1 MKRLLTLILFV
12 LCSFAL
18 QAQSNA
24 ITLDELLGRI
34 TADMT
39 EEQYFAE
46 FKNELHLLDSL
57 EQQKYIMSED
67 MTSIFLGEA
76 AEIQQKAEQMG
87 FNQNEESTEEQNKE
101 IWVISVDIEG
111 FGMCAV
117 FAQYEKDAEDG
128 CLLCVMLPKEIHNL
142 QSTYVLKKAKNTL
155 NKYAQTE
162 YIEMLSTD
170 SMILQASIWEKGL
183 VMIMQTVSD
192 SQCLTLLVFQFTSKQ
207 LNDEDMK
214 LAAEYMKN
222 GTMPEESAP
231 TAQNQSFE
239 FPSIRNV
246 KWGDS
251 ISDVMRKEGKR
262 DELTNYCL
270 RNNITDTYM
279 FFDKVNGRK
288 CVAVYAFTQE
298 DQAYQLVYDFKEIPD
313 EHCLLAYNQLKSLL
327 KNKYGE
333 PKSEEVEKRY
343 DWTREEWQ
351 QVSYGNLGYTTS
363 WLTDDF
369 VYIELRLNQTN
380 GSISCVI
387 HYVYLPL
394 KLLEE
399 QKESGNL

>member
-1 MKRLLTLILFV
+1 MKRLLTLISFV

-57 EQQKYIMSED
+57 ERQKYIMSED

-246 KWGDS
+246 KWGDLML
-251 ISDVMRKEGKR
+251 DVIQKEGKR
-262 DELTNYCL
+262 DELTEYGL
-270 RNNITDTYM
+270 QRGLYM
-279 FFDKVNGRK
+279 FKDRVNSRD
-288 CVAVYAFTQE
+288 CITAYVFTH
-298 DQAYQLVYDFKEIPD
+298 DDRLYQLLYDFEKIPD
-313 EHCLLAYNQLKSLL
+313 EHCLLAYNQLKTSL
-327 KNKYGE
+327 KSKYGE
-333 PKSEEVEKRY
+333 PTGEEVNKRY

-351 QVSYGNLGYTTS
+351 QVRYGNLSYTTS
-363 WLTDDF
+363 WLTDDL
-369 VYIELRLNQTN
+369 VYIELRLGQTN
-380 GSISCVI
+380 GNISCVI

-399 QKESGNL
+399 QKESSNL